1 MLYIFCLVKKNYN
14 RNFLPS
20 RQQQQKFTNLYTFPK
35 TKKCYWFFRFKV
47 IEIDFVSNEL
57 FRCLLELMGIFVTY
71 FVL

>member
-20 RQQQQKFTNLYTFPK
+20 RQQQKFTNLYTFPK
-35 TKKCYWFFRFKV
+35 TKNVIGFFRFKV